1 MLVMKSVWAGKPA
14 KNAQDWKFFD
24 NIRGVTMFLSYIN
37 ILIKV
42 GAIVLLAIIFR
53 GAKSTN
59 TGSVMAMK

>member
-1 MLVMKSVWAGKPA
+1 
-14 KNAQDWKFFD
+14 
-24 NIRGVTMFLSYIN
+24 MFLSYIN
-37 ILIKV
+37 ILIKI